1 VIAARNLAKTLGGR
15 AVLSDASVT
24 VEAGE
29 VVALVGP
36 SGSGKTTLL
45 RCLARLLEP
54 DAGTIT
60 LHGQDITHR
69 TGRKLYRARREIGLV
84 YQQFNLVRRLS
95 ALENVL
101 GGRLAEIA
109 TWRVLTRRWPEQDL
123 ALARAALDRVGLAT
137 HAAQRADR
145 LSGGQQQR
153 VAIARALAQG
163 SRVLLI
169 DEPVSSLDPE
179 TAASILRLIRE
190 LASERGFGVLVTLH
204 RPEDV
209 ARVADRALRLQDGVL
224 LDAPRIDSLS
234 PRGEGRGEGDSHARS
249 TF

>member
-1 VIAARNLAKTLGGR
+1 MIRARGVAKSLAGR
-15 AVLSDASVT
+15 AVLRDASVS
-24 VEAGE
+24 VAAGE

-54 DAGTIT
+54 DAGNIE
-60 LHGQDITHR
+60 LHGLDITHLA
-69 TGRKLYRARREIGLV
+69 GRKLYRARREIGLV
-84 YQQFNLVRRLS
+84 YQQFNLVRRLN

-101 GGRLAEIA
+101 GGRLAEIP
-109 TWRVLTRRWPEQDL
+109 TWRVLTRRWPKDEIERAQA
-123 ALARAALDRVGLAT
+123 ALARVGLAT
-137 HAAQRADR
+137 HASQRADR

-190 LASERGFGVLVTLH
+190 LASERGFAVLVTLH

-209 ARVADRALRLQDGVL
+209 ARVADRALKLQDGVL
-224 LDAPRIDSLS
+224 LDAPRI
-234 PRGEGRGEGDSHARS
+234 ERS
-249 TF
+249 AASSFPVGA

>member
-1 VIAARNLAKTLGGR
+1 MIVARNIAKTLSGR
-15 AVLSDASVT
+15 AVLRAASVT
-24 VEAGE
+24 VKAGE

-54 DAGTIT
+54 DAGTIE
-60 LHGQDITHR
+60 LHGLDVTHLA
-69 TGRKLYRARREIGLV
+69 GRKLYRARRDIGLV

-95 ALENVL
+95 ALDNVL
-101 GGRLAEIA
+101 GGRLNEIP
-109 TWRVLTRRWPEQDL
+109 TWRVLTRNWPANDVAIAQA
-123 ALARAALDRVGLAT
+123 ALARVGLAT

-190 LASERGFGVLVTLH
+190 LASERGFAVLVTLH

-209 ARVADRALRLQDGVL
+209 VRVADRALRLQDGVL
-224 LDAPRIDSLS
+224 RDRLPLPA
-234 PRGEGRGEGDSHARS
+234 GRGLG
-249 TF
+249 